1 MPQETSGA
9 PAAGAGGSVLDAAAL
24 AQFAEQG
31 YVVVP
36 NAVPA
41 ANLQAVVDLIWRFLG
56 ASGEDP
62 ESWYQVAPRETVGGP
77 APISRAGMVEVYQQP
92 ELWNNRQ
99 YPRVYQAFADVWR
112 TPHLWATLDRA
123 NMKPPVR
130 ADRPE
135 WQHGGFI
142 HWDVDTAQDPIPFRV
157 QGVLYLTDTA
167 ADQGGFQCVPGFPR
181 RFAEWVRTQPADRD
195 PRFPDLTGLEVRSI
209 PGRAGDLLIWNSLL
223 PHGNGE
229 NTSQRPR
236 LAQYISMFPA
246 ARGDEAERR
255 ERVAAWREQRAAG
268 GWPGDP
274 RGWERRHGRRAELT
288 DLGRRLL
295 GVDAWE

>member
-1 MPQETSGA
+1 MPQDTSGA
-9 PAAGAGGSVLDAAAL
+9 PRAGSRVLDDAAL
-24 AQFAEQG
+24 EQFAEQG

-36 NAVPA
+36 DAVPA

-62 ESWYQVAPRETVGGP
+62 ESWYRIAPRETTGGA

-92 ELWNNRQ
+92 ELWDNRQ
-99 YPRVYQAFADVWR
+99 HPRVYQAFADVWR
-112 TPHLWATLDRA
+112 TPRLWATLDRA

-130 ADRPE
+130 PDHPE

-142 HWDVDTAQDPIPFRV
+142 HWDVDTARDPLPFGV

-229 NTSQRPR
+229 NTSPRPR
-236 LAQYISMFPA
+236 LAQYISMYPA
-246 ARGDEAERR
+246 ARGTEAERR

-288 DLGRRLL
+288 ALGRRLL
-295 GVDAWE
+295 GLDAWD